1 MKIKKHYE
9 KNILLFDFFFYNNNN
24 IFIILHNIYL
34 DMKIIFILKK
44 LNDLYWSNKP
54 LKIRAWEDKP
64 FIQIFNTFE
73 YFIFGLT
80 SPIAQG

>member
-1 MKIKKHYE
+1 
-9 KNILLFDFFFYNNNN
+9 
-24 IFIILHNIYL
+24 
-34 DMKIIFILKK
+34 MKIIFILKK